1 MTQSFWL
8 ARDKDGF
15 LTVFENKPERE
26 DEKWVDFYSETVKQF
41 IFIDNSLF
49 PNLKWEDEPIEV
61 NIFTKEFVQKFGD
74 ACYKQGQSDAC
85 SFEYGREED
94 GNLYIEDFIAQNE
107 Q

>member
-1 MTQSFWL
+1 MTQSLWL

-15 LTVFENKPERE
+15 LTVFGNKPERS
-26 DEKWVDFYSETVKQF
+26 DEEWVDFYSETAKQF

-74 ACYKQGQSDAC
+74 ACYEQGQSDAC
-85 SFEYGREED
+85 NNEYNKKEE
-94 GNLYIEDFIAQNE
+94 GNLYIKDFIAQNE
-107 Q
+107 

>member
-1 MTQSFWL
+1 MSQSLWL

-15 LTVFENKPERE
+15 LTLFKSKPERAHE
-26 DEKWVDFYSETVKQF
+26 EWVDFNPETEEQF

-74 ACYKQGQSDAC
+74 ACYEQGQSDAC